1 MIPDGY
7 TVTKD
12 FFGVT
17 VEYRPM
23 LLPERL
29 AVYRRANAVADG
41 LRDAVYAEACRPHI
55 VWPSG
60 EVDLSKPLM
69 LAIINPKADENAD
82 CDNLY
87 HGTILQQKY
96 PRMVDCGTCQ
106 QWSVNPL
113 TSQFQT
119 RGGNRVRRQA
129 PDDLLCRTKEGC
141 PKGSPESPF
150 GLSPKNRQALAFDL
164 ECRAVGQWPDDPIVR
179 RNARVIGL
187 ALMEVQRA

>member
-1 MIPDGY
+1 MNDGY
-7 TVTKD
+7 TISGT
-12 FFGVT
+12 FFGVA

-29 AVYRRANAVADG
+29 AVYRRANSVEPVK
-41 LRDAVYAEACRPHI
+41 RDAVYRNACRPHI
-55 VWPSG
+55 LWSSDSV
-60 EVDLSKPLM
+60 ELSSSLV
-69 LAIINPKADENAD
+69 LAIINPKADEHAD

-113 TSQFQT
+113 TGQFQM
-119 RGGNRVRRQA
+119 RGGSRVHRQS
-129 PDDLLCRTKEGC
+129 PEDLLCRTKEGC
-141 PKGSPESPF
+141 PKGSPGSPF
-150 GLSPKNRQALAFDL
+150 GLSEKNRQALAFDL

-179 RNARVIGL
+179 RNARVIEL
-187 ALMEVQRA
+187 ALREVSHG